1 MRVLSFL
8 VVPAVIIAFPFAAQA
23 AEPAPAPLA
32 AAVCAN
38 CHGTEGRNEGA
49 IPAIAGKPAFLIAGK
64 LRDFKADKVANATV
78 MPRLVKG
85 LTDAEIDTVA
95 QYFANLR

>member
-1 MRVLSFL
+1 MRATLILAVLAVSL
-8 VVPAVIIAFPFAAQA
+8 AAGAAHATELPA
-23 AEPAPAPLA
+23 A

-38 CHGTEGRNEGA
+38 CHGTDGRKDGP

-64 LRDFKADKVANATV
+64 LREFKADKVANATV

-85 LTDAEIDTVA
+85 LTEAEIDAVA
-95 QYFANLR
+95 AYFAAIR

>member
-1 MRVLSFL
+1 MRALSFL
-8 VVPAVIIAFPFAAQA
+8 VIPAVIIAFPLAAPA

-85 LTDAEIDTVA
+85 LTEAEIDTVA
-95 QYFANLR
+95 QYFSGLR

>member
-1 MRVLSFL
+1 MRALSFL
-8 VVPAVIIAFPFAAQA
+8 VVPAVLIAFPLAAPA
-23 AEPAPAPLA
+23 AEPAPLA

-38 CHGTEGRNEGA
+38 CHGTEGRKEGA

-85 LTDAEIDTVA
+85 LTEAEIDTVA

>member
-1 MRVLSFL
+1 MRVLPIL
-8 VVPAVIIAFPFAAQA
+8 AVVGVVLTSPPAVMA
-23 AEPAPAPLA
+23 AEPAPLA

-49 IPAIAGKPAFLIAGK
+49 IPAIAGKSAVLIAGK

-85 LTDAEIDTVA
+85 LTEAEIDVVA
-95 QYFANLR
+95 QYFANLH

>member
-1 MRVLSFL
+1 MRMLSILAGLAVVVVLPS
-8 VVPAVIIAFPFAAQA
+8 VSWAADT
-23 AEPAPAPLA
+23 APLA

-78 MPRLVKG
+78 MPRLIKG
-85 LTDAEIDTVA
+85 LTEAEIDTVA

>member
-1 MRVLSFL
+1 MRILPIL
-8 VVPAVIIAFPFAAQA
+8 VILGVVVAHPVTARA
-23 AEPAPAPLA
+23 AEPAPLA

-78 MPRLVKG
+78 MPRLTKG
-85 LTDAEIDTVA
+85 LTEAEIDTVA

>member
-1 MRVLSFL
+1 MRVLPILAFVG
-8 VVPAVIIAFPFAAQA
+8 VVLALPPAIGA
-23 AEPAPAPLA
+23 AEPGPLA

-85 LTDAEIDTVA
+85 LTEAEIDTVA

>member
-1 MRVLSFL
+1 MRALTFL
-8 VVPAVIIAFPFAAQA
+8 AVQAVIFAFPLAAPA
-23 AEPAPAPLA
+23 AEPAPTPLA

-85 LTDAEIDTVA
+85 LTEAEIDTVA

>member
-1 MRVLSFL
+1 MRTILIL
-8 VVPAVIIAFPFAAQA
+8 ALLAMPAAAFAA
-23 AEPAPAPLA
+23 ETCLPGA

-38 CHGTEGRNEGA
+38 CHGTEGRNEGL

-64 LRDFKADKVANATV
+64 LRDFKADRVANATV

-85 LTDAEIDTVA
+85 MTEAEIDTVA
-95 QYFANLR
+95 QYFAELR

>member
-1 MRVLSFL
+1 MRRFVIL
-8 VVPAVIIAFPFAAQA
+8 VGLVGLAVPPGSAFAADL
-23 AEPAPAPLA
+23 PAA

-38 CHGTEGRNEGA
+38 CHGIEGRREGP
-49 IPAIAGKPAFLIAGK
+49 IPAIAGKPALLLASK

-85 LTDAEIDTVA
+85 LTEAEIDQVA
-95 QYFANLR
+95 AYFSALR

>member
-1 MRVLSFL
+1 MRLPL
-8 VVPAVIIAFPFAAQA
+8 PLAILAATLAVGTAHAADL
-23 AEPAPAPLA
+23 PPA

-38 CHGTEGRNEGA
+38 CHGTDGRKDGP
-49 IPAIAGKPAFLIAGK
+49 IPAIAGKPAVLIASK

-85 LTDAEIDTVA
+85 LTEAEIDTVA
-95 QYFANLR
+95 TYFAAIR